1 MNDKLCSLEA
11 KTNFIDLNLD
21 LEAEAAAPDDFFT
34 NGNFHV
40 MIINLG
46 LTAKKVEYI
55 LEFVILEKGKETF
68 VSPAYKWSLED
79 K

>member
-55 LEFVILEKGKETF
+55 LEFVILEKGTEKR
-68 VSPAYKWSLED
+68 L
-79 K
+79 

>member
-11 KTNFIDLNLD
+11 KTNFIDLNL
-21 LEAEAAAPDDFFT
+21 EFAAPDDFFT

-68 VSPAYKWSLED
+68 VRSAPHNGL
-79 K
+79 